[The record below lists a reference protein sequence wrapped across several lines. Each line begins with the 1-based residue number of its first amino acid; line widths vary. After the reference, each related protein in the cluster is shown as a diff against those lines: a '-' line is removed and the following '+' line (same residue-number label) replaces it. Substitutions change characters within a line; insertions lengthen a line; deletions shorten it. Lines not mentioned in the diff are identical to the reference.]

1 MTPTTACAGKAAKA
15 AAVRTGRS
23 YGGGIWELEPAAA
36 EQLPAAPPA
45 CACGGL
51 AADVVARCRAAWSA
65 LRDHRTARV
74 PR

>member
-1 MTPTTACAGKAAKA
+1 MTPTTAFAGTAA

-23 YGGGIWELEPAAA
+23 DGEGIWELEPAAA

-51 AADVVARCRAAWSA
+51 AAGVVARCRAAWSA
-65 LRDHRTARV
+65 LRDHRTGRV